1 MENLTGKQLG
11 QYQIIESLGEGGM
24 AAVYKAY
31 QLGKLNRYVAL
42 KILPPLLAKSP
53 EFAKRFEQEAKILA
67 ELQHPHIVPVFDF
80 GEDEGYY
87 YLVMPFIEG
96 CTLADL
102 LHGKPLPLSQIRRI
116 TVQVAEALDYAHS
129 RGLVHRDVKPSNILV
144 DGSGNCLLS
153 DFGITKILESAE
165 KLTSTGEIV
174 GTPAYMSPE
183 QGRGEPLD
191 GRSDIYSLGAVL
203 YEMATGRVPYR
214 ADTPLAVI
222 IKHMQDPLPPP
233 RSINPYLPIAVE
245 QVILK
250 ALAKRKEDRYQ
261 TAGEMARAIQA
272 AIPEAATFSDQT
284 EIANVFQLEDKTPTK
299 PSMLITKKTKTGLPK
314 RILALSGMAIIAISI
329 VAVVIGSSV
338 RLGIKNSTTGTPT
351 AAVEQAV
358 DSGITAAVSSSTTIA
373 PFSPLT
379 TSTTTAKILFFEDFT
394 TNRIKGKYYV
404 DVVGPWKVEDGK
416 YLIELSG
423 PDLPWAA
430 TFIYPLSRDVREW
443 TDYSV
448 ETDLMC
454 EENDVE
460 FFAGVGL
467 RQGSEGTTSLELH
480 WNANYVA
487 LSRTTEKQEYHI
499 LKSEEFE
506 LEFAK
511 WYHLK
516 LTAIGNHLWAYIDNR
531 VVIDFTDRDTR
542 QYYGGVP
549 LGVYGGGRIRCAFDN
564 VKIEAV
570 TP

>member
-1 MENLTGKQLG
+1 MEDLTGKQLG
-11 QYQIIESLGEGGM
+11 QYQIIEPLGEGGM

-42 KILPPLLAKSP
+42 KVLPPLLAKSP
-53 EFAKRFEQEAKILA
+53 EFAKRFEQEANILA

-80 GEDEGYY
+80 GEDGGYY

-116 TVQVAEALDYAHS
+116 TIQVAEALDYAHS

-144 DGSGNCLLS
+144 DGSGNCFLS

-165 KLTSTGEIV
+165 KLTSTGEVI

-183 QGRGEPLD
+183 QGRGETLD
-191 GRSDIYSLGAVL
+191 SRSDIYSLGVVL

-233 RSINPYLPIAVE
+233 RSINPFLPLAVE

-261 TAGEMARAIQA
+261 TAGEMAQAIQV
-272 AIPEAATFSDQT
+272 AIPEATTLADQT
-284 EIANVFQLEDKTPTK
+284 EIVNAFQVEDKVPTK
-299 PSMLITKKTKTGLPK
+299 LSVLITKKLRTGLPK
-314 RILALSGMAIIAISI
+314 RTLALSGLALIAIII
-329 VAVVIGSSV
+329 VAVAIGSSV
-338 RLGIKNSTTGTPT
+338 RLGIKNSATGTPT
-351 AAVEQAV
+351 AAVKQAV
-358 DSGITAAVSSSTTIA
+358 DLGITVAVPSSTAIA
-373 PFSPLT
+373 SLPPSI
-379 TSTTTAKILFFEDFT
+379 TSTTTASVLFFEDFT
-394 TNRIKGKYYV
+394 TNRIKGKHYV
-404 DVVGPWKVEDGK
+404 DIVGPWKVEDGK

-423 PDLPWAA
+423 PNLPWAA
-430 TFIYPLSRDVREW
+430 TFIYPPSRDIREW

-448 ETDLMC
+448 EADLRC

-467 RQGSEGTTSLELH
+467 RQGSEGTTSFELH

-499 LKSEEFE
+499 LKSKEFE

-511 WYHLK
+511 WYHIK
-516 LTAIGNHLWAYIDNR
+516 LTAIGNHFWAYIDDHM
-531 VVIDFTDRDTR
+531 VIDFIDRDTR

-549 LGVYGGGRIRCAFDN
+549 LGVYGGGKIRCAFDN
-564 VKIEAV
+564 VKVAV